1 MKIIEDISAATVSF
15 LKESFDFDAE
25 LKNIQIDQTRKE
37 FEGDYT
43 LVVFPF
49 VKALRMKPDAAGS
62 AIGEYLVSTI
72 DAVEGFNV
80 IKGFLN
86 LSLTSQFWRQELERT
101 LNNSGWLKAKEVK
114 E

>member
-49 VKALRMKPDAAGS
+49 S
-62 AIGEYLVSTI
+62 
-72 DAVEGFNV
+72 
-80 IKGFLN
+80 
-86 LSLTSQFWRQELERT
+86 
-101 LNNSGWLKAKEVK
+101 
-114 E
+114 